1 MNEVDTLLLKNARL
15 EEVINEMA
23 SKSVFE
29 RTETEIMATVED
41 ALAEA
46 SAKMKNTMI
55 VVVIGSLTLVGM
67 MGVMC
72 LMRN

>member
-29 RTETEIMATVED
+29 RTETEIMARVED